1 MNRWRCYVIVRM
13 SCAHRLSS
21 AAALSLEVEAMT
33 QTRSSRVLRVRWIA
47 WWRAMGNSVVINH
60 SKPTRRH
67 QGPRQ
72 AQIGSRR
79 VERPSRKSFFTW
91 PPRQN
96 RRGRGSRCQGD
107 GSGRGISQLA
117 VAGTLVLRRDPAP
130 LEPEPRRRG
139 LHYTCACSEVTYLRC
154 LWQSAACSL
163 GLSATSQ
170 QYFSLTPNQP
180 PATSQQYFSLR
191 TNQHQP
197 SATSQTNRL
206 LAHLPWPDAPGYG
219 GQGPGTAS
227 RRAVTPHR
235 KRSDGSRRPTR
246 PGARIAGGWSQDS
259 IEFR

>member
-79 VERPSRKSFFTW
+79 VERPSRKSFFTA

-96 RRGRGSRCQGD
+96 RRGRGSRCQGG
-107 GSGRGISQLA
+107 GSERGISQLA

-139 LHYTCACSEVTYLRC
+139 LQYTCACSEVTYLRC
-154 LWQSAACSL
+154 LWQSGSLALAGRARLWWPGSRDRLSSSRDTTSKAIGRQPAADSSGRAYRWRL
-163 GLSATSQ
+163 EPGLYRVPMRS
-170 QYFSLTPNQP
+170 P
-180 PATSQQYFSLR
+180 
-191 TNQHQP
+191 
-197 SATSQTNRL
+197 
-206 LAHLPWPDAPGYG
+206 LAGMG
-219 GQGPGTAS
+219 
-227 RRAVTPHR
+227 RRARQQPQRH
-235 KRSDGSRRPTR
+235 SDHLLPGGEGRRWEGPRANTT
-246 PGARIAGGWSQDS
+246 GA
-259 IEFR
+259 